1 MFLDE
6 IASRLVAAGVGVL
19 GTTLFMSSAAK
30 LPVGN
35 GPYITLTE
43 TGGIGTGK
51 RNRVHNEPGIHV
63 QTPSA
68 QIAVRAM
75 SYVEARTKA
84 KAAYAALDGTWNTV
98 IAGVTYQQ
106 ITARQEPTDLGL
118 DEAGRVVVVFN
129 IDAVKQ
135 PS

>member
-6 IASRLVAAGVGVL
+6 IASRLVSAGVGVL
-19 GTTLFMSSAAK
+19 GTTLFLSSAAK
-30 LPVGN
+30 LPSGN

-43 TGGIGTGK
+43 TSGVANGA
-51 RNRVHNEPGIHV
+51 RNRVHNEAGTHV
-63 QTPSA
+63 QSPGA
-68 QIAVRAM
+68 QVAVRAM

-84 KAAYAALDGTWNTV
+84 KAAYAALDGTWNTT
-98 IAGVTYQQ
+98 IAGVFYQQ
-106 ITARQEPTDLGL
+106 IVARQQPTDLGL

-129 IDAVKQ
+129 IDAIKQ